1 MKAYAIV
8 MKDHAL
14 SEGGYKTLVESSE
27 NVGNDFT
34 IERFDAI
41 VADNVDEHMEKEGLK
56 WTWPD
61 SGRVYNEELK
71 MKFHYY
77 GGPPKRR
84 YACAM
89 SHYYL
94 WKKCVEESEPILILE
109 HDAKFLRKFDAQ
121 YVIDSDYEV
130 IGINEPRG
138 NTRMDGRFHSV
149 VQTAPGPL
157 VDCPVIDN
165 MEVPQGIAGASA
177 YVIKPE
183 GADQIIGAAYDYGM
197 WPNDALICQQLFPF
211 LGVTKTYYTDTQ
223 RLKSTTFTNA

>member
-1 MKAYAIV
+1 

-77 GGPPKRR
+77 GGTTKASLCLCYESLLSMEEVCRR
-84 YACAM
+84 
-89 SHYYL
+89 
-94 WKKCVEESEPILILE
+94 K
-109 HDAKFLRKFDAQ
+109 
-121 YVIDSDYEV
+121 
-130 IGINEPRG
+130 
-138 NTRMDGRFHSV
+138 
-149 VQTAPGPL
+149 
-157 VDCPVIDN
+157 
-165 MEVPQGIAGASA
+165 
-177 YVIKPE
+177 
-183 GADQIIGAAYDYGM
+183 
-197 WPNDALICQQLFPF
+197 
-211 LGVTKTYYTDTQ
+211 
-223 RLKSTTFTNA
+223 